1 MQNFLRFMDHLAGKM
16 RGFKF
21 AFQMYYSF
29 KLSFSSQRLFL
40 KRRLEVPYILLGV
53 GGLFLGPFSRDFTV
67 YFTKKWKV
75 ARGSMT
81 GHLSY
86 AFEKW
91 LVFK

>member
-1 MQNFLRFMDHLAGKM
+1 MQNLRFMDHLAGKM
-16 RGFKF
+16 SGFKF

-29 KLSFSSQRLFL
+29 KLSFSSQNLFF
-40 KRRLEVPYILLGV
+40 KRRLEVSFIFLGV

-75 ARGSMT
+75 ARV
-81 GHLSY
+81 HDRALILC
-86 AFEKW
+86 FEKW